1 MGEVVQMIKDVGFP
15 IMCVIALGYFYNKQF
30 AQFTESINRFNETM
44 LKFDSKLD
52 TLIDVKKGEE

>member
-1 MGEVVQMIKDVGFP
+1 MIKDVGFP

-52 TLIDVKKGEE
+52 TLIDVKGSEK

>member
-1 MGEVVQMIKDVGFP
+1 MSEVVQMIKDVGFP
-15 IMCVIALGYFYNKQF
+15 IVCVFGLAYFYNKQF

-52 TLIDVKKGEE
+52 TLIDLKAGEK

>member
-1 MGEVVQMIKDVGFP
+1 MSEFVQMIKDVGFT
-15 IMCVIALGYFYNKQF
+15 IVCVFGLAYFYNKQF

-52 TLIDVKKGEE
+52 TLIDLKVGEK